1 MSIAEREA
9 EILRIKSASFH
20 PQLNEALADQIR
32 SNVLSTVRN
41 TIELALIEELISD
54 RNRMSVFHR
63 RSGYYSRT
71 VNTQYGQIPDLHVPK
86 LRSGNQER
94 EWQILERHEKNVV
107 GLLAYASYLYVMGL
121 SIRDLQMALYFLLG
135 SVLST
140 TAINRVTLKVQKRLD
155 EERLQKIKETPLA
168 LIVDGVWVSI
178 QYDLDEFMID
188 KSGHKRRRRSAQD
201 RVLLAVMA
209 LHADGS
215 CYILHYEIAE
225 EESETTWKA
234 LFEHMIERGLV
245 PEVVQLLVSDGTKG
259 LLAAMREHLPNAKQ
273 QRCITHKVRS
283 MYTYLTYENL
293 PETDQDGKLL
303 TVGEAKKERWHQ
315 LKKDAY
321 AIYDAPSLAEAKV
334 KLKAFVDK
342 WEAVEPKAIHA
353 FQWSIQRTFV
363 FYAFDKEL
371 HPAIRTTNLLERFFR
386 VFRSKADDIGAFP
399 NETSCLT
406 LFLLVANFDHAK
418 HDRIPMANTL

>member
-1 MSIAEREA
+1 MSIAQREA

-20 PQLNEALADQIR
+20 PQLSEALEKKIR

-41 TIELALIEELISD
+41 TIELALVEELLS
-54 RNRMSVFHR
+54 NRKQMAVFHR
-63 RSGYYSRT
+63 RSGYYARQ
-71 VNTQYGQIPDLHVPK
+71 VNTQYGQISDLNVPK

-94 EWQILERHEKNVV
+94 EWQILERHEKNMV
-107 GLLAYASYLYVMGL
+107 GMLAYASYLYVMGL

-140 TAINRVTLKVQKRLD
+140 TAVNRVTLKVQERLD
-155 EERLQKIKETPLA
+155 EKRLERITETPLA

-188 KSGHKRRRRSAQD
+188 KSGHKRRKRRAED

-209 LHADGS
+209 LNADGS
-215 CYILHYEIAE
+215 SYILHYEIAE
-225 EESETTWKA
+225 EESEATWKT
-234 LFEHMIERGLV
+234 LFAHLIERGLI
-245 PEVVQLLVSDGTKG
+245 PEAVQLLVSDGTKG
-259 LLAAMREHLPNAKQ
+259 LLAAMEEYLPNAKQ

-283 MYTYLTYENL
+283 MYAYLRYENL
-293 PETDQDGKLL
+293 PKTNQDGKPL
-303 TVGEAKKERWHQ
+303 TVGEAKRERWRQ
-315 LKKDAY
+315 LKRDAY
-321 AIYDAPSLAEAKV
+321 AIYDAPSLAEAEV

-342 WEAVEPKAIHA
+342 WEAVEPKALHA

-363 FYAFDKEL
+363 FYDFDKEL
-371 HPAIRTTNLLERFFR
+371 HPAIKTTNLLERFFR
-386 VFRSKADDIGAFP
+386 TFRNKADEIGAFP

-418 HDRIPMANTL
+418 HDRIPVANTL